1 MMICEFTIGH
11 DPWTNR
17 YCYSK
22 PWVKDAIIYTSKRM
36 YNDELFARNTN
47 ILFYCRKKVKKK
59 VSLKHFPRFVN
70 Y

>member
-11 DPWTNR
+11 DPWTNQ

-36 YNDELFARNTN
+36 YNDELFARNT
-47 ILFYCRKKVKKK
+47 IVY
-59 VSLKHFPRFVN
+59 
-70 Y
+70 